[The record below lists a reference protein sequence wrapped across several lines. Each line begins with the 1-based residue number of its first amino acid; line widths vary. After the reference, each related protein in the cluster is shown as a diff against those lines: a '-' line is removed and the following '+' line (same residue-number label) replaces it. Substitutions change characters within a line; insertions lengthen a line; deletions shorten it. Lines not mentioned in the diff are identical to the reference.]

1 MKWKQ
6 KIHKEVLSNNE
17 YNKLIKLGALSG
29 TVDLLAAVLLFH

>member
-6 KIHKEVLSNNE
+6 KIYIEVLSNND
-17 YNKLIKLGALSG
+17 YNKLIKPEAQSG